1 MASKMFNTRD
11 KANVKWFW
19 REYLKGKTPWIA
31 LILALIVVQGFV
43 YQQFLVFTESGLRVI
58 FEAGQVADLLLICGF
73 VVLAFGMR
81 AIVSFVVPVV
91 SARIT
96 GAAILELRR
105 DLIRKVV
112 YLNQSY
118 FDKTSSGD
126 VILRLVSQVDGVGQ
140 FVGQTTVNAL
150 RDALTIII
158 VAAYLIYKSA
168 ILFFAAVVVLPI
180 IFLVLKWVSERV
192 RQFQTQTEDV
202 IGNYITGIDEMTG
215 GIRTIKMSNQEQTEI
230 DRLSASSGAI
240 KSLYVHLHRS
250 QAMILPAIDMS
261 SAFVFVLVIGG
272 GGYMVLS
279 DLYTLDGAAI
289 IAFILGMVIIFDP
302 ARSLS
307 QFFTRLQASLVLLDS
322 LKTLND
328 TVGEGEL
335 DAGKEEFSA
344 DTVEIALENVS
355 FGYHEDTPIFSDL
368 SLLFEAGK
376 KTAIVGST
384 GSGKTTILSLM
395 SRLYEVNE
403 GQVSFNG
410 HDGRRF
416 TKSSLRSQFSVVAQ
430 DVVIFNSSVAD
441 NIRYANPSASD
452 AQVLEAAKLARIDA
466 LLIERGDSPV
476 GPKGSQLSG
485 GQKQRIAIARAFL
498 NPSPVLILDEA
509 TSALDALTEKHVN
522 EAFAELQKGK
532 TTIVVTHKF
541 SSVLDA
547 DKIYVLEAGRLVEEG
562 THDDF
567 MQGSSLYKTMFEA
580 QMKDEKKGPE

>member
-81 AIVSFVVPVV
+81 AIVSFVVPGV

-96 GAAILELRR
+96 SAAILELRR
-105 DLIRKVV
+105 DLIRKIV

-240 KSLYVHLHRS
+240 KSLYVHLQRS

-567 MQGSSLYKTMFEA
+567 MQGSSIYKTMFEA